1 MLKQTLNKEIS
12 TPIAISIILILVI
25 LVGGFTWWQ
34 YEEIEKLRNESPDIE
49 LPEKKEEEIKISEK
63 LVENETADWKTY
75 KNEEYRFEMEYP
87 PNWEIKDNSFSN
99 TSCDFGHW
107 SGVDCSID
115 FSTSENNNLI
125 SLDEW
130 IEDNLYHLYFPRN
143 KETFIVDEVEG
154 IKADITIL
162 HSLNGVVVVFTK
174 DGLVYQFMASLKTSS
189 TLYQM
194 LSTFRFLE

>member
-1 MLKQTLNKEIS
+1 MHKYLNKEIS

-34 YEEIEKLRNESPDIE
+34 YGEIEKLRNESPDIE

-63 LVENETADWKTY
+63 LVEDETADWKIY
-75 KNEEYRFEMEYP
+75 RNEEYGFEMKYS
-87 PNWEIKDNSFSN
+87 PNWEIKDNSFLN
-99 TSCDFGHW
+99 TSCNFDHY
-107 SGVDCSID
+107 SGVDCYID
-115 FSTSENNNLI
+115 FSTSENNNLV
-125 SLDEW
+125 SLNKW
-130 IEDNLYHLYFPRN
+130 IEDNLSHLYFPRN

-162 HSLNGVVVVFTK
+162 HSLNGAVVVFTK